1 MAANFQWVKGIRK
14 QLCSSEEPQ
23 RTHVKYFALQS
34 QFWEP
39 PIRGVANEAHGEG
52 ALPGEA

>member
-23 RTHVKYFALQS
+23 RTYVKYFALQS